1 MRLFL
6 LAALRPKQPPPPM
19 AASTVSLR
27 LFLLAALPL
36 IVPGQEKMPA
46 RAAPADYAAHAPIPP
61 RHVLAA
67 EFQGRTVPAPNAAFV
82 LQHYVVVEV
91 GLFTREY
98 EFNSGRYSL
107 RLNGKTALLAQTPG
121 MVAAA
126 LNYPDWENHRQITA
140 TAGVGDA
147 GVILGR
153 RNTTPRFPGDRRA
166 GSAPP
171 GTPVNAVEVSENA
184 PWDWVAKLAWED
196 GPVKGP
202 SGGLLYFPYNG
213 NLAKLK
219 TIALIY
225 NSDEGLITLKLR
237 GSDGS
242 PAKSTARG
250 RRP

>member
-1 MRLFL
+1 MW
-6 LAALRPKQPPPPM
+6 
-19 AASTVSLR
+19 

-36 IVPGQEKMPA
+36 IVPGQEKIPA
-46 RAAPADYAAHAPIPP
+46 RAAPAEYKASAPITAELT
-61 RHVLAA
+61 LAA
-67 EFQGRTVPAPNAAFV
+67 EFLGKTVPAPNAAFV

-91 GLFTREY
+91 ALFTREY

-121 MVAAA
+121 MAAA
-126 LNYPDWENHRQITA
+126 SLKYPDWENQRQITA

-219 TIALIY
+219 TIDLIY
-225 NSDEGLITLKLR
+225 NSAEGLITLKLR
-237 GSDGS
+237 GSDAS